1 MKRTWLSIAA
11 ATVLAA
17 VFTGCG
23 SDSDS
28 VVATNPQETLSGVE
42 SVAFAPIATPSTEAE
57 KLVHQNT
64 KSVAINGTAKSID
77 YSMIMATGHVDNNEI
92 FGQSKDE
99 NDQPIT
105 FADGSPYICNGTND
119 GVGSGLDFSSILQAN
134 GKLYMVSQFECQIG
148 SMYKFELNQ
157 DSSTGALSA
166 KSGTLEFIS
175 QKDDFGGFVHCAGQ
189 ATPWNSHL
197 GSEEYETNAKWVEEN
212 AGADGKTGD
221 IYYDETAKFFGGD
234 ATKLNPYFYGWSPE
248 VKINLDGSANYT
260 KHYAMGR
267 FSHELS
273 FVMPDEKTVYMSD
286 DGTNVGLFMFVA
298 DTAKDLSAGKLY
310 AAKLTQTSA
319 DNGGAFNLDWIELA
333 HLNDAAVK
341 AEVAKMPKFS
351 DLFDSVAPS
360 SGSCE
365 AGYSSINT
373 SWGHECLKVKSG
385 VDESIVAALETRR
398 YAAMKGAT
406 TELRKEEGI
415 SYDPVRKKLYV
426 AMSDV
431 SKGMESDPASS
442 YDIGGEN
449 HIQLAKNNCG
459 AIYELSV
466 NDNMVATDMTSVLMG
481 EPITEDANGNKCHL
495 DKISNPD
502 NVTMIPGTNILTIGE
517 DTSSH
522 ENNIIWAFNTQTKQ
536 LDRIFATSRGAETTS
551 PFWYTN
557 VNGWGY
563 MTAVT
568 QHPDEDTVE
577 AGQSTIGVLGPVK
590 FK

>member
-1 MKRTWLSIAA
+1 
-11 ATVLAA
+11 
-17 VFTGCG
+17 
-23 SDSDS
+23 
-28 VVATNPQETLSGVE
+28 
-42 SVAFAPIATPSTEAE
+42 
-57 KLVHQNT
+57 
-64 KSVAINGTAKSID
+64 
-77 YSMIMATGHVDNNEI
+77 
-92 FGQSKDE
+92 
-99 NDQPIT
+99 
-105 FADGSPYICNGTND
+105 
-119 GVGSGLDFSSILQAN
+119 
-134 GKLYMVSQFECQIG
+134 
-148 SMYKFELNQ
+148 
-157 DSSTGALSA
+157 
-166 KSGTLEFIS
+166 
-175 QKDDFGGFVHCAGQ
+175 
-189 ATPWNSHL
+189 
-197 GSEEYETNAKWVEEN
+197 
-212 AGADGKTGD
+212 
-221 IYYDETAKFFGGD
+221 
-234 ATKLNPYFYGWSPE
+234 
-248 VKINLDGSANYT
+248 
-260 KHYAMGR
+260 
-267 FSHELS
+267 
-273 FVMPDEKTVYMSD
+273 
-286 DGTNVGLFMFVA
+286 
-298 DTAKDLSAGKLY
+298 
-310 AAKLTQTSA
+310 
-319 DNGGAFNLDWIELA
+319 
-333 HLNDAAVK
+333 
-341 AEVAKMPKFS
+341 
-351 DLFDSVAPS
+351 
-360 SGSCE
+360 
-365 AGYSSINT
+365 
-373 SWGHECLKVKSG
+373 

-426 AMSDV
+426 AMSEV
-431 SKGMESDPASS
+431 SKGMESDSASS

-502 NVTMIPGTNILTIGE
+502 NVTMIPGTDILTIGE

-577 AGQSTIGVLGPVK
+577 AGQSTIGILGPVK

>member
-1 MKRTWLSIAA
+1 MRRTWLSM
-11 ATVLAA
+11 AA
-17 VFTGCG
+17 VTALTVVFAGCG
-23 SDSDS
+23 GGSDTTIS
-28 VVATNPQETLSGVE
+28 TNPQERLTDVSTI
-42 SVAFAPIATPSTEAE
+42 AFDSIATPSSEAE

-64 KSVAINGTAKSID
+64 KTVTINGKAQSID
-77 YSMIMATGHVDNNEI
+77 YSMIMATGHADNGEI
-92 FGQSKDE
+92 FGQSKDQ
-99 NDQPIT
+99 NDDPIT
-105 FADGSPYICNGTND
+105 FLDGNPYICNGTND

-157 DSSTGALSA
+157 DADTGALSA
-166 KSGTLEFIS
+166 KEGTLEFIS
-175 QKDDFGGFVHCAGQ
+175 QKDEFGGFVHCAGQ

-197 GSEEYETNAKWVEEN
+197 GSEEYETDARWVEAN

-248 VKINLDGSANYT
+248 VKIAQDGSAIYT

-273 FVMPDEKTVYMSD
+273 FVMPDNKTVYMSD
-286 DGTNVGLFMFVA
+286 DGTNVGLFKFVA
-298 DTAKDLSAGKLY
+298 DTEKDLSAGTLY
-310 AAKLTQTSA
+310 AVKLAQTSA
-319 DNGGAFNLDWIELA
+319 DNGGAFNVSWIELA
-333 HLNDAAVK
+333 HLSDSAVRE
-341 AEVAKMPKFS
+341 EVAKMPKFS
-351 DLFDSVAPS
+351 DLFDSVSPS
-360 SGSCE
+360 GGSCE

-373 SWGHECLKVKSG
+373 SWGHECLKIKDG
-385 VDESIVAALETRR
+385 VDESVVAALETRR

-406 TELRKEEGI
+406 TEFRKEEGI
-415 SYDPVRKKLYV
+415 SYDPVRQKLYV
-426 AMSDV
+426 AMSEV
-431 SKGMESDPASS
+431 SKGMLDDAASS
-442 YDIGGEN
+442 YDIGGSNDIRLSEN
-449 HIQLAKNNCG
+449 KCG
-459 AIYELSV
+459 AIYELSIG
-466 NDNMVATDMTSVLMG
+466 DDMSATDMRSVLTG

-502 NVTMIPGTNILTIGE
+502 NVTMIPGTDILTIGE
-517 DTSSH
+517 DTGSH

-568 QHPDEDTVE
+568 QHPDSDTAE
-577 AGQSTIGVLGPVK
+577 AGQSTIGILGPVK